1 MKKVLICAFHLPPFV
16 DSNEMVDSSRPS
28 RFAKYVPDLGGQPL
42 VLTARLPVERVIGE
56 DLRFVNVRCTSFL
69 DLIHVFK
76 IFMPNRV
83 WEEYGRRELT
93 SKPSTVLSE
102 AVHEDI

>member
-42 VLTARLPVERVIGE
+42 VLTARLPLEKVIGE
-56 DLRFVNVRCTSFL
+56 DLRIANVRGTSFL
-69 DLIHVFK
+69 DLIHVFN

-102 AVHEDI
+102 AVHEDL